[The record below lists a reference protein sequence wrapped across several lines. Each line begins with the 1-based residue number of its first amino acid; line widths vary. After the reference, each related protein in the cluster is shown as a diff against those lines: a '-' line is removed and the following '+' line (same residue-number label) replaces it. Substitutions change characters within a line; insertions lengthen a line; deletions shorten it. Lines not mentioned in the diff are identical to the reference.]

1 MNQTFQNDKKEQKPN
16 QKNIVE
22 KYLCK
27 NEFIKLETRIYSQ
40 SYRLI
45 INMLFLQ
52 KKLTLQLEFYFYLC
66 HKLFIVTDIYIAC
79 KRVSRLILNL
89 H

>member
-52 KKLTLQLEFYFYLC
+52 KKTNITAGI
-66 HKLFIVTDIYIAC
+66 LFL
-79 KRVSRLILNL
+79 SLS
-89 H
+89 